1 MCIRDRNKRD
11 NRMRKPQLVDY
22 MLLTLLSLIWASAFF
37 NIKIATYSFGPITIG
52 FLRSFLGA
60 IPVLILCFYKN
71 IKIEAFSK
79 DWKWFAIIGL
89 VNLVIPF
96 ILISYGVNFVQSN
109 LAAILMST
117 TPLSSTVLAHFFLKG
132 EKFNLLKTIG
142 LLIGFSGIVFLFS
155 DDFLINENNFVAAL
169 LILLGSTCYVIGGV
183 ITLKISNKE
192 NENVTGSIL
201 IWSTIILLPFSII
214 FEKPWMLNPSTDS
227 IISVIYLGIFPTG
240 IAWLLRFRILK
251 TNGLIFHSQVSY
263 IIPIFGIILG
273 YIFLNEIITS
283 KIIVALI
290 AVFIGIYLAKY
301 IPINTAIRA
310 TIILDV
316 IISFRNMYPKIIP
329 NIGIIYETCEWNIRP
344 FVFKILNLNNHAI
357 PVGNIPKY
365 ITDIMESV
373 EGFNIHGFSK
383 IIENGR
389 SIIVDQIKI
398 EPVTFS
404 FSLLLIFKV
413 ITPPIT

>member
-1 MCIRDRNKRD
+1 
-11 NRMRKPQLVDY
+11 MRKPQIIDY
-22 MLLTLLSLIWASAFF
+22 LLLTLLSLIWASAFF
-37 NIKIATYSFGPITIG
+37 NIKIATYSFGPVTIA
-52 FLRSFLGA
+52 FLRVFFGA
-60 IPVLILCFYKN
+60 LPVLLLCYFKK

-96 ILISYGVNFVQSN
+96 ILISYGVKFVQSN

-155 DDFLINENNFVAAL
+155 DNFLINENNFVAAL

-183 ITLKISNKE
+183 ITLKISNKK

-201 IWSTIILLPFSII
+201 IWASIMLFPLTLI
-214 FEKPWMLNPSTDS
+214 FEKPWLLNPSMDS

-240 IAWLLRFRILK
+240 IAWLLRFKILK

-273 YIFLNEIITS
+273 YIFLKEIITS
-283 KIIVALI
+283 KIIVSLI
-290 AVFIGIYLAKY
+290 AVFIGIYLARKADY
-301 IPINTAIRA
+301 KN
-310 TIILDV
+310 
-316 IISFRNMYPKIIP
+316 
-329 NIGIIYETCEWNIRP
+329 
-344 FVFKILNLNNHAI
+344 
-357 PVGNIPKY
+357 
-365 ITDIMESV
+365 
-373 EGFNIHGFSK
+373 
-383 IIENGR
+383 
-389 SIIVDQIKI
+389 
-398 EPVTFS
+398 VT
-404 FSLLLIFKV
+404 
-413 ITPPIT
+413 